1 MDYKKIRKSAEALQK
16 SAERLDQFH
25 TKAKPT
31 RTGKLSKRD
40 SQRLERL
47 EKQFSAAHNTVK
59 SALPARAEKQ
69 MADKK
74 KDVADEP
81 AARFEFDTFFTKV
94 AQGFIDAQSKLDA
107 ASAEYLSQVSA
118 QQHVLPSV
126 FRMPKLDASMKFALE
141 EGKNKGLQLLFFKN
155 ESTTTNLNEQS
166 VHFEIVAAPP
176 PVGVPISPVIFSPL
190 LSKTRRAELFQS
202 IQDFLLPPPNS
213 TPAKTD
219 AALDRKNLVA
229 NPDNVIIISV
239 SGDRSF
245 LLTVA
250 DGKGPGNIG
259 VWYWETGEKAEE
271 SFLSVLRKFG
281 SAMDPNIGKVMDVI
295 TKLGT
300 VQKEFLSPPKESH
313 GDV

>member
-25 TKAKPT
+25 TKVKPT

-40 SQRLERL
+40 SQRLETL
-47 EKQFSAAHNTVK
+47 EKKFSAAHNTVK

-74 KDVADEP
+74 KDAVEEP
-81 AARFEFDTFFTKV
+81 AARFDFDTFFTKV
-94 AQGFIDAQSKLDA
+94 AQGFIDAQSRLDV
-107 ASAEYLSQVSA
+107 ASAEYLKQVSA
-118 QQHVLPSV
+118 QPHVLPSV
-126 FRMPKLDASMKFALE
+126 FRMPKLDAAMKFALE

-176 PVGVPISPVIFSPL
+176 PAGLSISPVIVSPL
-190 LSKTRRAELFQS
+190 LSKTKRAELFQL
-202 IQDFLLPPPNS
+202 IQDFLLPPPNA

-229 NPDNVIIISV
+229 NPDNVIILAV

-259 VWYWETGEKAEE
+259 VWYWETGETAEK

-281 SAMDPNIGKVMDVI
+281 SAMDPNIAQVMDFVF
-295 TKLGT
+295 KLGT
-300 VQKEFLSPPKESH
+300 AQQKFLSNLK
-313 GDV
+313 

>member
-74 KDVADEP
+74 KEEVAAEP
-81 AARFEFDTFFTKV
+81 AARFDFDTFFNKV
-94 AQGFIDAQSKLDA
+94 AQGFIDAQSKLDV
-107 ASAEYLSQVSA
+107 ASAEYLKQVSA
-118 QQHVLPSV
+118 QPHVLPSV

-176 PVGVPISPVIFSPL
+176 PAGLSISPVIVSPL
-190 LSKTRRAELFQS
+190 LSKTKRAELFQS
-202 IQDFLLPPPNS
+202 IQDFLLPPPNA

-250 DGKGPGNIG
+250 DGKGSGNIG
-259 VWYWETGEKAEE
+259 VWYWETGETAEK

-281 SAMDPNIGKVMDVI
+281 SPMDHNIAQVRDFVLN
-295 TKLGT
+295 LGT
-300 VQKEFLSPPKESH
+300 AQKEFLSKL
-313 GDV
+313 